1 MSARTKR
8 IQGLSQT
15 PQMTQAQ
22 LAELL
27 NVDQSHISRIEK
39 GPAEGSSIDF
49 LWPIVKRLGVD
60 PRRLGISPELIE
72 VIEADEHE
80 EAYQTVVSASQ
91 QQWLGVRPPVRAGSS
106 GPRL

>member
-1 MSARTKR
+1 
-8 IQGLSQT
+8 
-15 PQMTQAQ
+15 
-22 LAELL
+22 
-27 NVDQSHISRIEK
+27 
-39 GPAEGSSIDF
+39 
-49 LWPIVKRLGVD
+49 VKRLGVD

-80 EAYQTVVSASQ
+80 EAYQTAVSASQ